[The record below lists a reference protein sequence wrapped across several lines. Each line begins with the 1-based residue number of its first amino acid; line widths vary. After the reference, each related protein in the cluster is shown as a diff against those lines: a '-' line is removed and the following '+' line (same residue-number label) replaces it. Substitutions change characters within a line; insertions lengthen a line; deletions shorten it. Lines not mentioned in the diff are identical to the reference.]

1 MSGETGLNIHFEGAW
16 SAEAKEQIERAIRE
30 SAGTPPDGEN
40 WSISI
45 DRPSFSFYCEVHA
58 KTPRQSRTRLF
69 FEEDSA
75 LPKTISD
82 WLKSYPLR

>member
-1 MSGETGLNIHFEGAW
+1 MGLNIRFEGAW

-30 SAGTPPDGEN
+30 SAGTPPGDEN

-45 DRPSFSFYCEVHA
+45 DHPSFSFYCEVQV
-58 KTPRQSRTRLF
+58 KTRHQSRTRLF
-69 FEEDSA
+69 FDGDSA

-82 WLKSYPLR
+82 WLKSYPLK